1 MITLIF
7 ITSTLRQSGPT
18 IQLFNIIK
26 HLNPSEYKVHILTL
40 SPEPNNTYWKY
51 FEQLGINLHSLN
63 FSRIKGFFLAK
74 KYLRKLIAEIQ
85 PDLIHTQGIRA
96 DSLISSIKEV
106 KPIWLLTAHNYPLHD
121 FPMKF
126 GRIRGILMAQRHIK
140 VMQSCPNVVACSQTI
155 ATQLAKHSI
164 KAQAI
169 ANGAE
174 INFGKSNND
183 ISVNLK
189 HLEKPIFISV
199 GSLIKRK
206 NMKMVIDAFNDYAKN
221 NKGSL
226 IILGDGSQK
235 ENLKRMSSER
245 VQLLGNVS
253 NVADYLKIA
262 DYFISAS
269 LSEGLPNTVLEALTS
284 GIPVLLSDIPSHLE
298 IAEKCPNCCHIFPLA
313 NDSNVL
319 AKFMNN
325 ISSIFLNQTED
336 DIKFV
341 ARKFFSAQVMSEQ
354 YQNKYRS
361 LLTEIEN

>member
-1 MITLIF
+1 MVTLIY

-63 FSRIKGFFLAK
+63 FSRIKGFLLAK
-74 KYLRKLIAEIQ
+74 KYLKKLLAEIQ
-85 PDLIHTQGIRA
+85 PNLIHTQGIRA

-106 KPIWLLTAHNYPLHD
+106 KPIWLLTARNYPLHD

-126 GRIRGILMAQRHIK
+126 GRIRGRLIAQEHLK
-140 VMQSCPNVVACSQTI
+140 VMQSCPNVIACSQTI
-155 ATQLAKHSI
+155 ANQLAKHNI

-169 ANGAE
+169 ANGVE
-174 INFGKSNND
+174 LDSKNSNNY
-183 ISVNLK
+183 ISVNLE

-206 NMKMVIDAFNDYAKN
+206 NMKMVIDAFNDYAEN
-221 NKGSL
+221 NQGSL
-226 IILGDGSQK
+226 IILGDGSQMEK
-235 ENLKRMSSER
+235 LKRLSSER
-245 VQLLGNVS
+245 VKLLGNVT
-253 NVADYLKIA
+253 NVADYLNIA
-262 DYFISAS
+262 DFFISAS

-284 GIPVLLSDIPSHLE
+284 GVPVLLSDIPSHLE

-313 NDSNVL
+313 SHSNIL
-319 AKFMNN
+319 AKQMND
-325 ISSIFLNQTED
+325 ISSMFFNQTEN
-336 DIKFV
+336 DIKLV
-341 ARKFFSAQVMSEQ
+341 ARNFFSAQVMSKQ

-361 LLTEIEN
+361 LVTEVEN